1 MPTPKRSENRVSRE
15 IKTALPRVPET
26 ETADARPMSP
36 VEVAMAALASYQEDV
51 WTSVL
56 ALENRLAPVLHSGA
70 PGSESGKDQP
80 TSAYP
85 LAAAIYEQ
93 ADFAE
98 RTDRR
103 LRDILSAL
111 GV

>member
-1 MPTPKRSENRVSRE
+1 MPTPKRSEKQVSRE
-15 IKTALPRVPET
+15 IKAALPRAPD
-26 ETADARPMSP
+26 TADERSMSP
-36 VEVAMAALASYQEDV
+36 VEVAMAALNSYQEDV

-70 PGSESGKDQP
+70 PSGESGKDQP

-85 LAAAIYEQ
+85 LAAAIHEQ

-98 RTDRR
+98 RIDSR
-103 LRDILSAL
+103 LRSILSAL